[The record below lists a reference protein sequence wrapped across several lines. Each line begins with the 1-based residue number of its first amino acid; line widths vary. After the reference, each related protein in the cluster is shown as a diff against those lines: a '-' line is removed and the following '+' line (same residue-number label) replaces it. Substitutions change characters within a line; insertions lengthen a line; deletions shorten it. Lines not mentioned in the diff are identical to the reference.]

1 MTIKIKNLT
10 VRNFM
15 SVGAQTQA
23 IDFDRGQLTLVLG
36 ENLDLGGDD
45 SGARNGTGKTTII
58 NGLSYA
64 IYGQALTNIKRD
76 NLINKIN
83 GKGMLT
89 TVTFDKDGVEY
100 HIERGRKPNILKFSI
115 NGQEQQLTDLD
126 ESQGDSRETQKA
138 IEEMISMK
146 HEMFKHLVALN
157 TYTEPFLSMK
167 AAEQRAIIEQLL
179 GITLLSE
186 KAEALKEQIK
196 LTKEAVATENTRIET
211 VKASNER
218 IQQSIESLI
227 RKQRMWEEQKE
238 TALTNLL
245 KSIDRLSD
253 IDIDVEI
260 ANQRALVEWNK
271 NNKDKNSLVSLIAKQ
286 TSAVEKEQR
295 TLEKLE
301 NELVSLA
308 EHKCHS
314 CGQEVHDEK
323 YETMMASKVKQVN
336 ESRDNVTVQEKELS
350 DLKEALDMLG
360 VLGICPEVIYDS
372 LEQALNHKNTLSSLE
387 RDITIKTA
395 EENPYDDQI
404 TDLKETAVQ
413 EIDWNSLNELVRV
426 KDHQEFL
433 YKLLTNKDSFVR
445 KRIIDQNL
453 AFLNQRLTYYL
464 DKIGLPHTVEFQ
476 NDLTVIIT
484 QLGQDLDFDNLSRG
498 ERNRLI
504 LSLSWAFRDVWEN
517 LYHSINLLFID
528 ELVDSGMDA
537 SGVESSIAVLKKMTR
552 ERDKNVFLISHRDD
566 LTSRVNHVLK
576 VIKENGFTSY
586 SNDVEIVA

>member
-1 MTIKIKNLT
+1 MIKIKNLT

-15 SVGAQTQA
+15 SVGNQTQA
-23 IDFDRGQLTLVLG
+23 IDFDKGQLTLVLG

-58 NGLSYA
+58 NGLSYG

-83 GKGMLT
+83 SKGMLC
-89 TVTFDKDGVEY
+89 TVTFEKDGVEY
-100 HIERGRKPNILKFSI
+100 HIERGRKPNLLKFSI
-115 NGQEQQLTDLD
+115 NGQEQDLEDLD
-126 ESQGDSRETQKA
+126 ESQGDSRETQKS
-138 IEEMISMK
+138 IEEMIGMS

-157 TYTEPFLSMK
+157 TYTEPFLALK
-167 AAEQRAIIEQLL
+167 PNDQRSIIEQLL

-186 KAEALKEQIK
+186 KAENLKEQLR
-196 LTKEAVATENTRIET
+196 LTKDAISTENTRIET

-218 IQQSIESLI
+218 IQQSIDSLE
-227 RKQRMWEEQKE
+227 RKQKLWEEQKE
-238 TALTNLL
+238 TSVENLR
-245 KSIDRLSD
+245 KSIDRLST

-260 ANQRALVEWNK
+260 AAQKSLVEWTANK
-271 NNKDKNSLVSLIAKQ
+271 KERDNLVSLIAKQ
-286 TSAVEKEQR
+286 TATLEKEQK
-295 TLEKLE
+295 LLDKLE
-301 NELVSLA
+301 TELTALA
-308 EHKCHS
+308 DHKCHS
-314 CGQEVHDEK
+314 CGQDLHD
-323 YETMMASKVKQVN
+323 SKHEDMVTAKTKQVE
-336 ESRDNVTVQEKELS
+336 ESRTSLAEHQSELAAFN
-350 DLKEALDMLG
+350 EALALVGELG
-360 VLGICPEVIYDS
+360 ACPQVHYDS
-372 LEQALNHKNTLSSLE
+372 LEQALNHKNTVSGLE
-387 RDITIKTA
+387 RDVETKQA
-395 EENPYDDQI
+395 EINPYLEQI
-404 TDLKETAVQ
+404 EELKNTAVQ
-413 EIDWNSLNELVRV
+413 EISWDHANELVRV
-426 KDHQEFL
+426 KEHQEFL

-464 DKIGLPHTVEFQ
+464 DKIGLPHIVEFQ
-476 NDLTVIIT
+476 NDLSVIIT

-504 LSLSWAFRDVWEN
+504 LSMSWAFRDVWEN

-528 ELVDSGMDA
+528 ELVDSGMDS
-537 SGVESSIAVLKKMTR
+537 SGVESSIAVLKRMTR

-586 SNDVEIVA
+586 SNDIDIVE

>member
-1 MTIKIKNLT
+1 MIKIKNLT

-15 SVGAQTQA
+15 SVGNQTQA
-23 IDFDRGQLTLVLG
+23 IDFDKGQLTLVLG

-64 IYGQALTNIKRD
+64 IYGTALTNIKRD

-83 GKGMLT
+83 GKGMLC
-89 TVTFDKDGVEY
+89 TVTFEKDGVEY
-100 HIERGRKPNILKFSI
+100 HIERGRKPNLLKFSI
-115 NGQEQQLTDLD
+115 NGQEQDLEDLD

-138 IEEMISMK
+138 IEEMISMS
-146 HEMFKHLVALN
+146 HDMFKHLVALN
-157 TYTEPFLSMK
+157 TYTEPFLAMK
-167 AAEQRAIIEQLL
+167 AGEQRNIIEQLL

-186 KAEALKEQIK
+186 KAEALKELVRLSKDNIQ
-196 LTKEAVATENTRIET
+196 TENTRIET
-211 VKASNER
+211 IKASNER
-218 IQQSIESLI
+218 IQQSIEALE
-227 RKQRMWEEQKE
+227 RKQKMWDDTKE
-238 TALTNLL
+238 KNIENIL
-245 KSIDRLSD
+245 KNIDHLSH
-253 IDIDVEI
+253 IDSDVEI
-260 ANQRALVEWNK
+260 ANHRALTEYNTKQKDLADLNK
-271 NNKDKNSLVSLIAKQ
+271 SIVRAEADEARELKQ
-286 TSAVEKEQR
+286 VEKLKKEIAD
-295 TLEKLE
+295 LED
-301 NELVSLA
+301 
-308 EHKCHS
+308 HKCYA
-314 CGQEVHDEK
+314 CGQDLHDSKHEEVLE
-323 YETMMASKVKQVN
+323 SKKKALQ
-336 ESRDNVTVQEKELS
+336 ESALQALSTNTQWIELT
-350 DLKEALDMLG
+350 DAVRGLGELG
-360 VLGICPEVIYDS
+360 VMPKVFYDS
-372 LEQALNHKNTLSSLE
+372 LEQALNHKNTIESFEKDLMLKE
-387 RDITIKTA
+387 A
-395 EENPYDDQI
+395 ETNPYLEQI
-404 TDLKETAVQ
+404 EELKKTAVQ
-413 EIDWNSLNELVRV
+413 EIDWNAVNELVRI
-426 KDHQEFL
+426 KEHQEFL

-464 DKIGLPHTVEFQ
+464 DKIGLPHLVEFQ
-476 NDLTVIIT
+476 NDLSVIIT

-517 LYHSINLLFID
+517 LYHPINLLFID

-552 ERDKNVFLISHRDD
+552 ERNKNVFLISHRDD

>member
-1 MTIKIKNLT
+1 MIKINNLT

-15 SVGAQTQA
+15 SVGNQTQA

-83 GKGMLT
+83 CKGMLC
-89 TVTFDKDGVEY
+89 TVTFEKDGVKY
-100 HIERGRKPNILKFSI
+100 HIERGRKPNLLRFSI
-115 NGQEQQLTDLD
+115 NDQEQELVDLD

-138 IEEMISMK
+138 IEEVFGMK
-146 HEMFKHLVALN
+146 HEMFKHLIALN

-167 AAEQRAIIEQLL
+167 AADQRAIIEQLL
-179 GITLLSE
+179 GITILSE
-186 KAEALKEQIK
+186 KAEALKEAIK
-196 LTKEAVATENTRIET
+196 ISKDGIATENTRIET

-260 ANQRALVEWNK
+260 ANQRALVEWSK

-286 TSAVEKEQR
+286 MSAVEKEQR

-301 NELVSLA
+301 KELVALA

-314 CGQEVHDEK
+314 CGQDIHDEK
-323 YETMMASKVKQVN
+323 YETMMSGKVKQVT
-336 ESRDNVTVQEKELS
+336 ESKDHVVAQEKELG
-350 DLKEALDMLG
+350 DLKEALDLLG
-360 VLGICPEVIYDS
+360 VLGMCPEVIYDS
-372 LEQALNHKNTLSSLE
+372 LEQALNHKNTLGGLE

-404 TDLKETAVQ
+404 VELKETAVQ
-413 EIDWNSLNELVRV
+413 EIDWNGLNELVRV

-433 YKLLTNKDSFVR
+433 HKLLTNKDSFVR

-517 LYHSINLLFID
+517 LYTSINLLFID

-537 SGVESSIAVLKKMTR
+537 SGVESSIAVLKRMTR

-586 SNDVEIVA
+586 SNDIEIVA

>member
-1 MTIKIKNLT
+1 MIKIQNLT

-15 SVGAQTQA
+15 SVGNQTQA
-23 IDFDRGQLTLVLG
+23 IDFDKGQLTLVLG

-64 IYGQALTNIKRD
+64 IYGNALTNIKKD
-76 NLINKIN
+76 NLVNKIN
-83 GKGMLT
+83 SKGML
-89 TVTFDKDGVEY
+89 VTMSFEKDGTTY
-100 HIERGRKPNILKFSI
+100 HIERGRKPNVLKFTI
-115 NGQEQQLTDLD
+115 NGSEMKPVDQD

-138 IEEMISMK
+138 IEEVFGMS
-146 HEMFKHLVALN
+146 HDMFKHLVALN

-167 AAEQRAIIEQLL
+167 AADQRAIIEQLL
-179 GITLLSE
+179 GITQLSE
-186 KAEALKEQIK
+186 KAEALKEAIRISK
-196 LTKEAVATENTRIET
+196 DSINSENTKIET
-211 VKASNER
+211 IKISNDR
-218 IQQSIESLI
+218 IQQSIDALD
-227 RKQRMWEEQKE
+227 RKLKIWDEQKE
-238 TALTNLL
+238 TSLANLS
-245 KSIDRLSD
+245 KAIERLLD

-260 ANQRALVEWNK
+260 ANQRAFVEWNK
-271 NNKDKNSLVSLIAKQ
+271 NKKDRDSVVSLIAKQ
-286 TSAVEKEQR
+286 TAALEREQR
-295 TLEKLE
+295 SLEKAQA
-301 NELVSLA
+301 ELVSLA

-314 CGQEVHDEK
+314 CGQDLHDEK
-323 YETMMASKVKQVN
+323 HETMMAAKARQVT
-336 ESRDNVTVQEKELS
+336 ESQESVAAHEVELG
-350 DLKEALDMLG
+350 DLKEALDSLG
-360 VLGICPEVIYDS
+360 VVELCPEVTYDS
-372 LEQALNHKNTLSSLE
+372 LEQALNHKNTLDGLE
-387 RDITIKTA
+387 RDLVIKVA
-395 EENPYDDQI
+395 ETNPYQEQI
-404 TDLKETAVQ
+404 EELKNTAVQ
-413 EIDWNSLNELVRV
+413 EIDWDAVNNLVRL
-426 KDHQEFL
+426 KEHQEFL
-433 YKLLTNKDSFVR
+433 YKLLTNKDSFIR

-464 DKIGLPHTVEFQ
+464 DKIGLPHIVEFQ
-476 NDLTVIIT
+476 NDLTVLIT

-537 SGVESSIAVLKKMTR
+537 NGVEASIAVLKKMTR

-586 SNDVEIVA
+586 SNDVEIVT